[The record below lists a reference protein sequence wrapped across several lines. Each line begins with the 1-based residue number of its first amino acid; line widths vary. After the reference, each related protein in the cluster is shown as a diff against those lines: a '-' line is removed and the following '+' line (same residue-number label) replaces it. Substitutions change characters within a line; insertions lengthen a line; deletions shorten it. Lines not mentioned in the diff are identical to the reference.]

1 MDKLENFEAQ
11 SSALILNHLQTAI
24 LSSSSLAP
32 SEPEDL
38 ARMDAAVERCAE
50 ALAAA
55 RKANLLIVHVR
66 IAFSTG
72 YPEANRNS
80 PMMRFMIKENV
91 LLDGDPGTKF
101 DPRVSPAQNE
111 IVVTNHA
118 VSAFAG
124 TSINQLFRVQ
134 GIKAVILGGV
144 VTHYAVEGTARDAHD
159 RGYRVVILE
168 DGCSSGGTVRHD
180 ASIANLAFL
189 SDVVATETFITT
201 LM

>member
-55 RKANLLIVHVR
+55 RKANILIVHVR

-91 LLDGDPGTKF
+91 LLDGDPEQNLTL
-101 DPRVSPAQNE
+101 VSVLLRMKSWLRIMQSVHSLEPQ
-111 IVVTNHA
+111 
-118 VSAFAG
+118 S
-124 TSINQLFRVQ
+124 TSCFVFKESR
-134 GIKAVILGGV
+134 
-144 VTHYAVEGTARDAHD
+144 RPS
-159 RGYRVVILE
+159 LE
-168 DGCSSGGTVRHD
+168 V
-180 ASIANLAFL
+180 
-189 SDVVATETFITT
+189 
-201 LM
+201 